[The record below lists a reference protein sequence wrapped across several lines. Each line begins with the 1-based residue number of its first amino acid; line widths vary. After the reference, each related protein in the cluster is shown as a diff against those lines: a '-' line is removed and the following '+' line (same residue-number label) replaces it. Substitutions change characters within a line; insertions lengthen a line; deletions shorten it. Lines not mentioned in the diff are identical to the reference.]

1 MGVVTEWAWPRKW
14 AWPRRW
20 AWPRWRAGGLRARC
34 GGAAAARRL
43 RGAATA
49 TGTAA
54 EGPGPGPSP
63 PGESRTRSRSR
74 AQAVPWVALGS
85 RGGTVVAP
93 WWHRGRPRPSQPSRC
108 APVAPVGSELCLGAG
123 HPPALQ
129 PEGGTA
135 VPIPFPGAL
144 CSASP
149 QRRGLPE
156 LFPNSPAGLPGI
168 AQLPVAPGCLRDA
181 SGNGSG
187 LRGLRALPLL
197 GDSRLPVLLAGHL
210 PCPSC
215 PLVAPWEAA
224 PRCSAPAPKAK
235 SYGVGGLSPK

>member
-1 MGVVTEWAWPRKW
+1 MGVVIEWAWPRKW

-63 PGESRTRSRSR
+63 PGESRTRTRSR

-85 RGGTVVAP
+85 QGGTRVAP
-93 WWHRGRPRPSQPSRC
+93 GAPSPFAALPLRPGGTGGVRAVLGGRS
-108 APVAPVGSELCLGAG
+108 
-123 HPPALQ
+123 PPCPTAR
-129 PEGGTA
+129 GGTA